1 MTDSA
6 WFSVHAPCVP
16 GAPIGP
22 CVTANPNGKGQRTYP
37 LWSVN
42 KLAVSYLKKNHFTR
56 AELQITGR
64 ISKLDTVR
72 CMVDP
77 VAFCRS
83 AVQAV
88 CTELDV
94 TFRAIRY
101 VFCLSAGSFS
111 LLGNKKMT
119 SEDWKC
125 MNKTLGN
132 LSCPCLI
139 QVLEYSDSSGLWR
152 GRPIGGLFFSKRAA
166 MPLIVHFITMH
177 TGSDN

>member
-42 KLAVSYLKKNHFTR
+42 KLAVSYLVKNHFTR

-88 CTELDV
+88 CTELYV
-94 TFRAIRY
+94 IFGVIRY
-101 VFCLSAGSFS
+101 MFCLAGSFIN
-111 LLGNKKMT
+111 LLEKKHL
-119 SEDWKC
+119 K
-125 MNKTLGN
+125 
-132 LSCPCLI
+132 
-139 QVLEYSDSSGLWR
+139 
-152 GRPIGGLFFSKRAA
+152 
-166 MPLIVHFITMH
+166 
-177 TGSDN
+177 TGSA

>member
-1 MTDSA
+1 
-6 WFSVHAPCVP
+6 
-16 GAPIGP
+16 
-22 CVTANPNGKGQRTYP
+22 
-37 LWSVN
+37 
-42 KLAVSYLKKNHFTR
+42 
-56 AELQITGR
+56 
-64 ISKLDTVR
+64 
-72 CMVDP
+72 MVDP

-88 CTELDV
+88 CTELYV
-94 TFRAIRY
+94 IFGVIRY
-101 VFCLSAGSFS
+101 MFCLAGSFIN
-111 LLGNKKMT
+111 LLEKKT

-166 MPLIVHFITMH
+166 MPLIVHFVTMH